1 MRDKQNDP
9 LRLSLMMESIIN
21 IESFLANVNNYDE
34 FVRNKMLC
42 HAVIYNIQCIGE
54 SVYMLSRDYRTKNS
68 QIPWKSIEGLRHI
81 LVHDYYQLEMPLIWS
96 VIQND
101 LTPLKQFLTEQKLVP
116 LNELVAQQ

>member
-101 LTPLKQFLTEQKLVP
+101 LTPLKQFLTEQKVVP

>member
-34 FVRNKMLC
+34 FVGNKMLC

-101 LTPLKQFLTEQKLVP
+101 LTPLKQFLTEQKVVP